1 MVDWIPLT
9 RDWRNSPAPAPW
21 RTWIYSLKTKAFHY
35 FPRKHL
41 KVLDRHDFDHLPTYF
56 PMTTLGTI
64 SAILSFRDQPT
75 PFFNLN
81 FLLQSIHELPNSPIS
96 HRGGGCFH
104 KVSHTGVLGVVF
116 TLIWNLSCFPGLGT
130 KRVIYLVLQ
139 SVWVANILF
148 QVLQCEVPMWP
159 VPMWPFLC
167 HVGNLPLQLEGGEKG
182 RIFFLCSS
190 LALPQLGKPW

>member
-9 RDWRNSPAPAPW
+9 RDWRNSPAPTPW
-21 RTWIYSLKTKAFHY
+21 RTWIYSLKPKAFHY

-41 KVLDRHDFDHLPTYF
+41 KVLDQHDFDHLPTYF

-130 KRVIYLVLQ
+130 KRVMYLVLQ

-148 QVLQCEVPMWP
+148 QVLQCEVLSDLYPCGHFCATLGT
-159 VPMWPFLC
+159 FLC
-167 HVGNLPLQLEGGEKG
+167 NWRVG
-182 RIFFLCSS
+182 RRDVFFSF
-190 LALPQLGKPW
+190 APH